1 MSGKLFNF
9 LCSQLERKN
18 SRRTI
23 DLSVN
28 LIFRRIHVYQNDH
41 VPIYRFP
48 SVFFIFFSQKEFF
61 MLTNGTTYQT
71 ANRLDRFV
79 GFELLVMC
87 YFYIASFNSV
97 ITRAIFTKSSSS
109 WSKGILFSIA
119 VSAISKS
126 TVLRIV
132 TPFLRH
138 LKLRLAAFS

>member
-28 LIFRRIHVYQNDH
+28 LIFRRIHVYQNGH

-48 SVFFIFFSQKEFF
+48 SVFFIFFPQKEFF

-79 GFELLVMC
+79 GFELLVRRYSFLQSLVDFI
-87 YFYIASFNSV
+87 YFIYYTINRGRLV
-97 ITRAIFTKSSSS
+97 NC
-109 WSKGILFSIA
+109 GGLPP
-119 VSAISKS
+119 IS
-126 TVLRIV
+126 RE
-132 TPFLRH
+132 
-138 LKLRLAAFS
+138 

>member
-28 LIFRRIHVYQNDH
+28 LIFRRIHVYQNGH

-79 GFELLVMC
+79 GFELLVML
-87 YFYIASFNSV
+87 
-97 ITRAIFTKSSSS
+97 FTLSRNHKN
-109 WSKGILFSIA
+109 ILA
-119 VSAISKS
+119 VSIFQS
-126 TVLRIV
+126 VHYMHFQMLQN
-132 TPFLRH
+132 
-138 LKLRLAAFS
+138 